1 MSPQPIR
8 IATRKSPLALW
19 QAGHVAD
26 LLRRHHPDLE
36 VELLPMTT
44 RGDRI
49 LDAPLAKI
57 GGKGLFL
64 KELEQRLLDG
74 GADIAVHSMKD
85 VPVELPQGL
94 EIAVILARE
103 DPRDALVSRHP
114 DGLDGLP
121 RGAVVGTSSL
131 RRRCQLAALRPDLAI
146 RDLRGNVGTRLGKL
160 DSGEYDAIV
169 LAGAGLIRLGQAERI
184 SAWLEPGTLLP
195 AIGQGAIGI
204 ECRQEDGRVRELLAP
219 LDDPDTHIR
228 VAAER
233 GVNERLEGGCQ
244 VPLAA
249 HATLE
254 GGRLRLRALLGSPD
268 GRRLLRAGTEGPPE
282 QAREL
287 GLRAGQALL
296 DQGGDRIL
304 AELRAGA

>member
-1 MSPQPIR
+1 MSAQTLR

-19 QAGHVAD
+19 QAEHVAA
-26 LLRRHHPDLE
+26 LLRRWHPGLE
-36 VELLPMTT
+36 VVLLPMST

-74 GADIAVHSMKD
+74 SADLAVHSMKD
-85 VPVELPQGL
+85 VPVELPEGL
-94 EIAVILARE
+94 EIATILARE

-114 DGLDGLP
+114 GGLDGLP
-121 RGAVVGTSSL
+121 PGAVVGTSSL
-131 RRRCQLAALRPDLAI
+131 RRRCQLMALRPDLTI

-160 DSGEYDAIV
+160 EAGEYDAIV
-169 LAGAGLIRLGQAERI
+169 LAGAGLIRLGEARRI
-184 SAWLEPGTLLP
+184 SAWLDPVTLLP

-204 ECRQEDGRVRELLAP
+204 ECRREDRRVRELLAP
-219 LDDPDTHIR
+219 LDDPDTHTR

-254 GGRLRLRALLGSPD
+254 GKRLQLRALLGSPD
-268 GRRLLRAGTEGPPE
+268 GRRLLRAEVEGSRE

-296 DQGGDRIL
+296 DQGGDGIL
-304 AELRAGA
+304 AGLLAGT

>member
-1 MSPQPIR
+1 MSAQTLR

-19 QAGHVAD
+19 QADHVAA
-26 LLRRHHPDLE
+26 LLRRHHPGLE
-36 VELLPMTT
+36 VELLPMST

-64 KELEQRLLDG
+64 KELEQRLLEGD
-74 GADIAVHSMKD
+74 ADLAVHSMKD
-85 VPVELPQGL
+85 VPVELPEGL
-94 EIAVILARE
+94 EIATILARE

-114 DGLDGLP
+114 GGLDGLP

-131 RRRCQLAALRPDLAI
+131 RRRCQLMALRPDLTI
-146 RDLRGNVGTRLGKL
+146 HDLRGNVGTRLGKL
-160 DSGEYDAIV
+160 EAGEYDAIV
-169 LAGAGLIRLGQAERI
+169 LAGAGLIRLGEAQRI
-184 SAWLEPGTLLP
+184 SAWLDTGTLLP

-204 ECRQEDGRVRELLAP
+204 ECRQGDQRVRELLAP
-219 LDDPDTHIR
+219 LDDPDTHTR

-254 GGRLRLRALLGSPD
+254 GGRLHLRALLGSPD
-268 GRRLLRAGTEGPPE
+268 GRCLLRAETEGARE

-287 GLRAGQALL
+287 GLRAGQVLL
-296 DQGGDRIL
+296 DQGGDGIL
-304 AELRAGA
+304 AELLAGT